1 MTQHFRISNWC
12 TMLIQPDRYDTA
24 MSVPRNAMV
33 IHQSSR
39 QGFPPTWGCDPEVI
53 EADNDLPMI
62 FFWIDICGTFLI
74 SWHVR
79 KLFGNAH
86 IYMHVLLYVYT
97 CNFIATVYMCR
108 YT

>member
-1 MTQHFRISNWC
+1 
-12 TMLIQPDRYDTA
+12 MLIQPDRYDTA

-62 FFWIDICGTFLI
+62 FFLDRHLWNFPDFVAREEA
-74 SWHVR
+74 VR
-79 KLFGNAH
+79 KCAYLYACVIIR
-86 IYMHVLLYVYT
+86 IYM
-97 CNFIATVYMCR
+97 
-108 YT
+108 